1 MVSFLSYI
9 KIKSFYKYFSSVTL
23 AIVTPFNS
31 ASFVETVQSEI
42 ASEKPGILDVF
53 REGFL
58 RIINWNGGVKGRM
71 LPIWVL
77 VVPTVALGLSK
88 YLFAMLVKGVSSK
101 IFEARFRSQ
110 HEENGA
116 FPKDTSAALQ
126 DINVTASLIANIAA
140 DVAFYP
146 CETIIHRLYLQVYFY

>member
-1 MVSFLSYI
+1 M
-9 KIKSFYKYFSSVTL
+9 
-23 AIVTPFNS
+23 TPFNA

-77 VVPTVALGLSK
+77 VVPTIALGLSK
-88 YLFAMLVKGVSSK
+88 YLFSMLVKGVSTK
-101 IFEARFRSQ
+101 ILKARFKSV

-116 FPKDTSAALQ
+116 YPRDTSAALQ
-126 DINVTASLIANIAA
+126 DLNVTASLIANIAS
-140 DVAFYP
+140 DVVFFP
-146 CETIIHRLYLQVYFY
+146 CETIVHRLYLQVNLFYAFSR